1 MWQGTLP
8 SLADRHGSAS
18 DGSVFFKTALRI
30 GAFAKISIDLL
41 SSIMPLYDI
50 VKPKSYS
57 PFLKCGIIKQVLW
70 TFDITL

>member
-1 MWQGTLP
+1 MQVLYNLFFFQVVIYNIDHSP
-8 SLADRHGSAS
+8 KS
-18 DGSVFFKTALRI
+18 DVFL
-30 GAFAKISIDLL
+30 LL
-41 SSIMPLYDI
+41 SYNHLYDI